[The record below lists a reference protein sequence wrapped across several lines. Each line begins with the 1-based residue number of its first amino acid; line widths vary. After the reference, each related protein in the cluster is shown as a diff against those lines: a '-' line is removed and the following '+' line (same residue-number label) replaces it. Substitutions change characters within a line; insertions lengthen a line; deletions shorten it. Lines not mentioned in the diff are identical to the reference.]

1 MAKGKLD
8 SVISGYK
15 ELYAEK
21 NVRSAAKLISAPD
34 EKNFSAT
41 LKKNLKSKLPTVVL
55 CGEQLPSLK
64 GIIGGKPFTAA
75 LISSGDFLANPED
88 SFPLLTNKNL
98 KSFALLGV
106 QRYLFNPG
114 IDIFLNDSGFETL
127 HLGEIRDDITQCEP
141 LLRDA
146 QYIFIDMHS
155 VKYADYPWSEEKGN
169 PNGFMSNEICQIV
182 RYAAFS
188 QKLKV
193 IFLFGISLE
202 KSRKHICD
210 ALASQVVWH
219 IFDGITSNLK
229 EDPMISIS
237 KGKLAMQFMRKIV
250 DMGGGSD
257 AISFVTSLNTGRWW
271 MEIPVESTKSQLLVP
286 CTQSDYNSACA
297 GNIPIRWLF
306 YYRKCNTL

>member
-21 NVRSAAKLISAPD
+21 NVRSSAKLISAPD

-88 SFPLLTNKNL
+88 TFPLLTNKNL

-127 HLGEIRDDITQCEP
+127 HLGEIRDDMTQCEP

-169 PNGFMSNEICQIV
+169 PNGFMSNEIWQ
-182 RYAAFS
+182 
-188 QKLKV
+188 
-193 IFLFGISLE
+193 
-202 KSRKHICD
+202 
-210 ALASQVVWH
+210 
-219 IFDGITSNLK
+219 IFDGIASNLK

-271 MEIPVESTKSQLLVP
+271 MEIPVESTKNQLLVP